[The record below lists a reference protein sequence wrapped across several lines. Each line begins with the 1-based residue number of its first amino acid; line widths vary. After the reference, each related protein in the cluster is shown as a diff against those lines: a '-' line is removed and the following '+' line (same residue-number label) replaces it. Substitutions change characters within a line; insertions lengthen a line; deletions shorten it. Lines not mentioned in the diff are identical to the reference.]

1 MDSNH
6 LNFEERHIAALFNEM
21 ADEYDQLE
29 DEWYPHLFRQIEKVI
44 RVHFPHGKGLKA
56 LDVGCGTGLQTF
68 LLHALGYETT
78 GIDIA
83 AALIER
89 ARLKAQRDHT
99 APRFVI
105 ASAVNIP
112 CQDNSFDLV
121 SCCGSTLS
129 FIPQYHRA
137 LAEMGRVV
145 HKQGHVIIEVE
156 QRWNLDLMW
165 GFIDSVTSGRLGYEQ
180 SLSEA
185 WHDIVAPHKEGILI
199 NYPFTR
205 LDEKVE
211 YLPLRC
217 FTLTEIR
224 QASEAVG
231 LKICKIYGVH
241 TVTNILPSTWL
252 HDSKLHPAVR
262 HLAHFLAWIDDKLKD
277 TFPFDRLGCSI
288 IIILQKI

>member
-1 MDSNH
+1 MESNP

-29 DEWYPHLFRQIEKVI
+29 DEWYPHLFRQIEKII
-44 RVHFPHGKGLKA
+44 RIHFSKGKGLTA

-68 LLHALGYETT
+68 LLDALGYETT

-89 ARLKAQRDHT
+89 ALLKSQRDDS
-99 APRFVI
+99 APRFVM

-112 CQDNSFDLV
+112 FRDNSFDVV

-129 FIPQYHRA
+129 FIPQYPRA

-145 HKQGHVIIEVE
+145 QKKGHIILEVE

-165 GFIDSVTSGRLGYEQ
+165 GFIDSVTGGRLGYEQ

-185 WHDIVAPHKEGILI
+185 WHDLFALPKEGIML

-217 FTLTEIR
+217 FTLTELR

-231 LKICKIYGVH
+231 LKILKIYGVH
-241 TVTNILPSTWL
+241 AITNLFPSTWL
-252 HDSKLHPAVR
+252 HEPKLPSAVR
-262 HLAHFLAWIDDKLKD
+262 YLAHVLAWIDDKLKD
-277 TFPFDRLGCSI
+277 TFPFDRLGCSM

>member
-44 RVHFPHGKGLKA
+44 RVHFPQGKGLTA

-68 LLHALGYETT
+68 LLHVLGYETT

-83 AALIER
+83 HALIDR
-89 ARLKAQRDHT
+89 ALLKAPRDKA
-99 APRFVI
+99 APRFVLG
-105 ASAVNIP
+105 SAVNLP
-112 CQDNSFDLV
+112 FQDNSFDLV

-129 FIPQYHRA
+129 FIPQYQRA

-145 HKQGHVIIEVE
+145 NRQGHVIIEVE
-156 QRWNLDLMW
+156 QRWNLDLIW
-165 GFIDSVTSGRLGYEQ
+165 GFIGSVTGGRLGYEQ
-180 SLSEA
+180 PLSKA
-185 WHDIVAPHKEGILI
+185 WHDLVCSPKEGILI

-205 LDEKVE
+205 LDGTVE
-211 YLPLRC
+211 YLPIRC

-231 LKICKIYGVH
+231 LKILKTYGVH
-241 TVTNILPSTWL
+241 SVTNLLPSTWL
-252 HDSKLHPAVR
+252 GDPQLHPTIRCMAQ
-262 HLAHFLAWIDDKLKD
+262 FLLRIDDKLKGR
-277 TFPFDRLGCSI
+277 FPFNRLGCSL
-288 IIILQKI
+288 IIILQKT